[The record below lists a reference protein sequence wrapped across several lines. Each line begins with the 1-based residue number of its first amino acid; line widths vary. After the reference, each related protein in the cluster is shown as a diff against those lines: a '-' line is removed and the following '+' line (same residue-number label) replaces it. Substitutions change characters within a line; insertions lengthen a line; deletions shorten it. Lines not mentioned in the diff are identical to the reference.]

1 MKPAFALLL
10 LLVTLRPA
18 DGAGAA
24 ASTKPLTATVSIPAA
39 SQAPAPPKAVVKS
52 GDAVSLLP
60 GELFKFQ
67 VGWGLFSGA
76 GEIKVTATSSSLAG
90 QLLTRVTTQTATK
103 GVIGALYS
111 FTGEAV
117 ADFDSR
123 DGRLLTAHADTRAGK
138 KPTQMAVTF
147 DYARSEAAYVD
158 PLRPARTR
166 MLSLPPGRPM
176 DLITVLIQARAW
188 NLKPGEKHAA
198 LVLFDDEFYPLTIT
212 AQKVENISTPKGRRD
227 AMMLIPEMA
236 GPPKGMFKK
245 GGAVKVWISNDRD
258 RLPLKFEVKVKV
270 GTATATLVDY
280 QPPASVPAKPADK
293 SVTLK

>member
-1 MKPAFALLL
+1 MAGVKP
-10 LLVTLRPA
+10 
-18 DGAGAA
+18 
-24 ASTKPLTATVSIPAA
+24 
-39 SQAPAPPKAVVKS
+39 

-60 GELFKFQ
+60 GEVFKFQ
-67 VGWGLFSGA
+67 VGWGMFSGA

-90 QLLTRVTTQTATK
+90 QPLTRVTTQTGTR

-117 ADFDSR
+117 ADFDVR
-123 DGRLLTAHADTRAGK
+123 DGRLLTAHADTKTGK
-138 KPTQMAVTF
+138 KPTQMSVSF
-147 DYARSEAAYVD
+147 DYVHSEAAYVD

-166 MLSLPPGRPM
+166 TLTLPPGRPM

-188 NLKPGEKHAA
+188 NLKPGEMHSA

-212 AQKVENISTPKGRRD
+212 AQKVEKISTPKGKRE
-227 AMMLIPEMA
+227 AMLLIPAMD

-245 GGAVKVWISNDRD
+245 GGAVKVWISNDAD
-258 RLPLKFEVKVKV
+258 RLPLKFEVNVKV

-280 QPPASVPAKPADK
+280 HPPASMPAKPADK